1 MTAVQF
7 SPVDGTS
14 VFASEIHSDD
24 CDFSLRRVCPPGSP
38 QLQALRQAG
47 GGRPS
52 GDAVFLRVQQRA
64 AVSSLRQPG
73 LPLRQ
78 TLLLLQ
84 SSRGSLTNA
93 VCARS
98 RRRSLF

>member
-1 MTAVQF
+1 MYHLMMGQECLPVKSIEMIATF
-7 SPVDGTS
+7 S
-14 VFASEIHSDD
+14 F
-24 CDFSLRRVCPPGSP
+24 CVCPPGSP

-52 GDAVFLRVQQRA
+52 RDAVFLRVQQRP

-78 TLLLLQ
+78 ALLLLQ
-84 SSRGSLTNA
+84 SSRGLLTNA
-93 VCARS
+93 LCARL
-98 RRRSLF
+98 RRHSLF